1 MPRMEPAEACIGIK
15 WHPELWHWQG
25 SPPRGGDTKPS
36 PLTIFVPAAG
46 ARRAYPRCFGAP
58 LMLRGEYPDA
68 PQNFLV
74 MPGPLERI
82 GEARKQAPSVG
93 DGTSAEIEGLLKNR
107 LSEHLSKAEP
117 AKIAKTLIADLLDDA
132 PGVDHDHED

>member
-1 MPRMEPAEACIGIK
+1 
-15 WHPELWHWQG
+15 
-25 SPPRGGDTKPS
+25 
-36 PLTIFVPAAG
+36 
-46 ARRAYPRCFGAP
+46 
-58 LMLRGEYPDA
+58 MLRGEYPDA
-68 PQNFLV
+68 PQNFFV

-132 PGVDHDHED
+132 PGVNHDHED